1 MNGSLSFSIDSPP
14 SYPGP
19 TWPTNRGSQSGQ
31 CGAHRGMGSAIQ
43 GQIRQAPGAHRLVG
57 WLQIGWAAT
66 IQLGGLWGHV
76 LFEHGWPASYM
87 GHTKNP
93 NCSSH

>member
-1 MNGSLSFSIDSPP
+1 MALGKVY
-14 SYPGP
+14 YPGH
-19 TWPTNRGSQSGQ
+19 TSRYRASRDGADNSG
-31 CGAHRGMGSAIQ
+31 R
-43 GQIRQAPGAHRLVG
+43 IRQAPGAHRLVG